1 MWGRFFD
8 SIGGGETESV
18 VSGQPT
24 DMLSSKHGSMRGIPQ
39 LPQSPRSDLHP
50 NDSASV
56 VMEDDGSV
64 LDGYMTKGGPGSQA
78 AFPSPLSVDD
88 GTYVFKFRTPS
99 GRTHRFQSRHD
110 NYEHMREI
118 ISTKLAI
125 DPFFTNFVPED
136 ESHSHPDPSD
146 YQLAY
151 TDADGDV
158 VLITSDGDVSDA
170 VKMARSKGQER
181 VVLFIQGGK
190 GWDDATVEK
199 LEAKEIEAPA
209 AAQVETKAIEKT
221 EMPSPSPLPPAP
233 ADDILGIP
241 RDMIL
246 PASIGVLAVSI
257 MVVFTISRLTSSN
270 HY

>member
-8 SIGGGETESV
+8 SIGGGETESML
-18 VSGQPT
+18 SGQPT
-24 DMLSSKHGSMRGIPQ
+24 DSKHGSTRGIPQ

-64 LDGYMTKGGPGSQA
+64 LEGYQTKVGLASQA
-78 AFPSPLSVDD
+78 AFPSVDD

-110 NYEHMREI
+110 NYEHMRDI
-118 ISTKLAI
+118 VSTKLAI
-125 DPFFTNFVPED
+125 DPFFTSLVPGD
-136 ESHSHPDPSD
+136 GSQLHPDPSD

-170 VKMARSKGQER
+170 VKMARLKGQER

-190 GWDDATVEK
+190 GWEDVTAEK
-199 LEAKEIEAPA
+199 LEAKATEADSA
-209 AAQVETKAIEKT
+209 AVQSGTMAIEKT
-221 EMPSPSPLPPAP
+221 EVPLPAP
-233 ADDILGIP
+233 LSPPQTEEGVFGIP

-246 PASIGVLAVSI
+246 PASIGALAVSI
-257 MVVFTISRLTSSN
+257 MVVFTISRLTSSS